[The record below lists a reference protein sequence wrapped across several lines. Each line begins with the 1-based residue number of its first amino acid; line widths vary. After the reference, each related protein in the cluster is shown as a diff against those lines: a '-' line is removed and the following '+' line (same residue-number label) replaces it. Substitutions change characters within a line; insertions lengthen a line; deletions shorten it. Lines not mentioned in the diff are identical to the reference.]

1 MKALALTLC
10 ALATATMPAQ
20 QTPSSNPFTTLML
33 KATAHANA
41 HHTTGRPVL
50 SPLYTTVLNGEVNVD
65 ELHSHGIRL
74 VVWTPNDADTQRT
87 LITKYHV
94 DGIITDEPEKL
105 MGVLAKLREE
115 YKGDPKML
123 HELDAFESSAH
134 RGGRA
139 DRPENTIPSFENG
152 IDSGISVLETDTYV
166 TSDGIS
172 AIWHDAAYN
181 PNVCRRVD
189 GAPYDTEHLVYIRD
203 FTMAEL
209 VKTIVCDKPYY
220 GTKGTVKGGP
230 PVDDFSGHQTADLS
244 LSPVSVA
251 FAKKEGMPS
260 PYSPTNASQLFRF
273 MKYYQWYYESGPG
286 KKSPLAKQRT
296 MYAKRIR
303 VAPETKIEPP
313 EHIVHAQATP
323 QQFVNALGGAI
334 KSESMEG
341 RAEIQ
346 SFYYPTLLLFQEQ
359 YPMLSTYYL
368 TATPKILHLKSMPE
382 ALKVE

>member
-1 MKALALTLC
+1 MNAFRVTLAAAVVTSMTALA
-10 ALATATMPAQ
+10 
-20 QTPSSNPFTTLML
+20 QTTNPFTTLMV
-33 KATAHANA
+33 KAKAHADA
-41 HHTTGRPVL
+41 HHTTGKPVL
-50 SPLYTTVLNGEVNVD
+50 SPYYTTVLDGKVD
-65 ELHSHGIRL
+65 VEALHAHGIRT
-74 VVWTPNDADTQRT
+74 VVWTPNDADTMRD
-87 LITKYHV
+87 LIVKFHV

-123 HELDAFESSAH
+123 HELDVFESSAH

-189 GAPYDTEHLVYIRD
+189 GQPYDKDHLVYIRD
-203 FTMAEL
+203 YTMAEL
-209 VKTIVCDKPYY
+209 VKMIVCDKPYY
-220 GTKGTVKGGP
+220 AAKGTAPAGI
-230 PVDDFSGHQTADLS
+230 DDFSGHQSADLS

-260 PYSPTNASQLFRF
+260 PYSPATTAQVFRF
-273 MKYYQWYYESGPG
+273 MKYYEWYYASGPG
-286 KKSPLAKQRT
+286 KKSPLAKQRA

-313 EHIVHAQATP
+313 EHTEHAQATP
-323 QQFVNALGGAI
+323 QQFVDALGGAI
-334 KSESMEG
+334 KAEHMEG

-368 TATPKILHLKSMPE
+368 TATPKLLYLKSMPD